1 MAGIAYNVYATEI
14 SDRGEDG
21 VRTIEEGNLSLMI
34 GSLALSDEYMETSLL
49 SGELLTKGSAS
60 HVGRTL
66 DNPEVEDL
74 GLDHQVV
81 GIAGT
86 LLQLGDVLAWEAG
99 NDAVNEGSA
108 NVAVLVEP
116 LLECCIVLAEVI
128 LPELDVLLDAIL
140 EVMSVEEDQL
150 ARHDDEALLG
160 VAIEGLEA
168 TEEELCELAGI
179 RRSWSIGELA
189 VGIKS
194 DTSLGGVG
202 DDETDVRLIGQSHE
216 CSILAVWIEGAAD
229 DIHTVEG
236 INGLAVL
243 TALQVDVIEAV
254 LAIEPLHHTTF
265 DWLNDNNRSVEVG
278 LLVHI
283 PDDPINKCTEE
294 VTFTKLDDFLG
305 SHALGRGLLV

>member
-1 MAGIAYNVYATEI
+1 MMAGIANNVYAAEI
-14 SDRGEDG
+14 SDRREDG

-49 SGELLTKGSAS
+49 CGELLTKGSAS

-116 LLECCIVLAEVI
+116 LLESCIVLAEVI
-128 LPELDVLLDAIL
+128 LPEFDVLLDAIL

-150 ARHDDEALLG
+150 ARHDDEALLW
-160 VAIEGLEA
+160 VALEGLEA
-168 TEEELCELAGI
+168 TEEELCEFA
-179 RRSWSIGELA
+179 WIG
-189 VGIKS
+189 
-194 DTSLGGVG
+194 
-202 DDETDVRLIGQSHE
+202 
-216 CSILAVWIEGAAD
+216 
-229 DIHTVEG
+229 
-236 INGLAVL
+236 
-243 TALQVDVIEAV
+243 
-254 LAIEPLHHTTF
+254 
-265 DWLNDNNRSVEVG
+265 
-278 LLVHI
+278 
-283 PDDPINKCTEE
+283 
-294 VTFTKLDDFLG
+294 
-305 SHALGRGLLV
+305 